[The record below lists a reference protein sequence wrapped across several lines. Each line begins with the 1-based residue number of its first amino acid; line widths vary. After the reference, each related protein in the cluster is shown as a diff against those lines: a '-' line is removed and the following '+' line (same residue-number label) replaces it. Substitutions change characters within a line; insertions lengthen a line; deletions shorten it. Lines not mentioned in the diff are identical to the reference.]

1 MTLISVIHGPN
12 LNLLG
17 TREPDIYGDQTLDDI
32 NSALRR
38 KADELG
44 LDIEFF
50 QSNHEG
56 RLVDHIQSCRGRT
69 QGIIINAAAYT
80 HTSVAIRD
88 AISALGPNLP
98 TIEVHLSIPGARESF
113 RKTNMLE
120 DVVHGRI
127 EGFQGMSYLLAL
139 NALSAIVA
147 TRG

>member
-69 QGIIINAAAYT
+69 QGIIINAAACA
-80 HTSVAIRD
+80 VAPSFETARRTNQPY
-88 AISALGPNLP
+88 GPFKCRRAGR
-98 TIEVHLSIPGARESF
+98 HLAQGSF
-113 RKTNMLE
+113 RTDDKAPQALRL
-120 DVVHGRI
+120 VVRLHLVNL
-127 EGFQGMSYLLAL
+127 Q
-139 NALSAIVA
+139 
-147 TRG
+147 TRLKGPST

>member
-1 MTLISVIHGPN
+1 MPLISVIHGPN

-17 TREPDIYGDQTLDDI
+17 TREPEIYGSQTLDDI

-56 RLVDHIQSCRGRT
+56 QLVDHIQSCRERT

-88 AISALGPNLP
+88 AISALGPDLP
-98 TIEVHLSIPGARESF
+98 SIEVHLSVPGAREAF
-113 RKTNMLE
+113 RKNNLLE
-120 DVVHGRI
+120 DVVRGRI
-127 EGFQGMSYLLAL
+127 EGFQGLSYLLAL
-139 NALSAIVA
+139 SALSTIVA